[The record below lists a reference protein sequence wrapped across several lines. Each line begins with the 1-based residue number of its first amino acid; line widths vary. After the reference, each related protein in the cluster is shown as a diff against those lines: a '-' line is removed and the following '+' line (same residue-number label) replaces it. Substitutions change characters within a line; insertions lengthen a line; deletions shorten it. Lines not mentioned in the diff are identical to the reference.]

1 MHITLRANEKIFIN
15 GAVLKVDRKTSI
27 ELMNDAVFL
36 LEAHVILE
44 RDATTPLRQL
54 YFIVQLM
61 LMEPG
66 ERAENKAMFHQQ
78 IAAMQVVYDEPSI
91 LDGLVKVN
99 AMVSKSRHFEA
110 LKVIRSL
117 LPAEDRLTGRTTEP
131 TSRLGV
137 SGKPQG
143 SPLRSAAVPVAQAC

>member
-36 LEAHVILE
+36 LEAHVIHE

-54 YFIVQLM
+54 YYIIQLM

-78 IAAMQVVYDEPSI
+78 MAAMQAVYTDPAI
-91 LDGLVKVN
+91 LDGLVKIG
-99 AMVSKSRHFEA
+99 AMVLKTRHFEA

-117 LPAEDRLTGRTTEP
+117 LPVEDRLTGRDVKTP
-131 TSRLGV
+131 SRVGASV
-137 SGKPQG
+137 QGQG
-143 SPLRSAAVPVAQAC
+143 SRLRSATAPLAQAC

>member
-36 LEAHVILE
+36 LEAHVIHE

-54 YFIVQLM
+54 YYIIQLM

-78 IAAMQVVYDEPSI
+78 IAAMQAVYTIPRSWT
-91 LDGLVKVN
+91 
-99 AMVSKSRHFEA
+99 VSSR
-110 LKVIRSL
+110 S
-117 LPAEDRLTGRTTEP
+117 
-131 TSRLGV
+131 
-137 SGKPQG
+137 
-143 SPLRSAAVPVAQAC
+143 VPWC

>member
-36 LEAHVILE
+36 LEAHVIHE

-54 YFIVQLM
+54 YYIVQLM

-66 ERAENKAMFHQQ
+66 ERFENKAMFQQQ
-78 IAAMQVVYDEPSI
+78 IAAMQAVYVEPAI
-91 LDGLVKVN
+91 LDGLVKVG
-99 AMVSKSRHFEA
+99 AMVSKARHFEA
-110 LKVIRSL
+110 LKMIRSL
-117 LPAEDRLTGRTTEP
+117 LPVEDRLTGRDVESP
-131 TSRLGV
+131 TRLGAPSQGQGSRLR
-137 SGKPQG
+137 P
-143 SPLRSAAVPVAQAC
+143 PAVTLAQAC

>member
-36 LEAHVILE
+36 LEAHVIHE

-54 YFIVQLM
+54 YYIVQLM

-66 ERAENKAMFHQQ
+66 ERAENKAMFQQQ
-78 IAAMQVVYDEPSI
+78 IAAMQAVYTDPAI
-91 LDGLVKVN
+91 QDGLLKIG
-99 AMVSKSRHFEA
+99 AMVLKTRHFEA

-117 LPAEDRLTGRTTEP
+117 LPVEDRLTGRDVESS
-131 TSRLGV
+131 SRLGT
-137 SGKPQG
+137 SGGGQ
-143 SPLRSAAVPVAQAC
+143 SSRLRSVAVPLAQAC